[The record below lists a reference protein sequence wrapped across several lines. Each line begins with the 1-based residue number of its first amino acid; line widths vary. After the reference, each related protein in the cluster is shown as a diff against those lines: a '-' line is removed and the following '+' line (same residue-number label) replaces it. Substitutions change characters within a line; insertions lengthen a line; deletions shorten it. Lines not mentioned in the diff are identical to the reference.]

1 MSDGASEHSKSWRP
15 WRMEELAPP
24 AADVHAHGK
33 SPTGRDAHDFHQQSE
48 LRALREKT
56 RETARQEGYAA
67 GLTEGRDQGYAEG
80 LQAGREAGERELA
93 ERRRELVEPL
103 AALINGLREALDQLD
118 TDIGDSL
125 ADVALAAGRQLAGDT
140 LQAKPEQIR
149 VLIRELL
156 REEPL
161 FSGQPCLRLH
171 PDDLALVDMQLA
183 DELGAAGW
191 KTQADSS
198 LERGGCRV
206 TGPEG
211 ELNATREVRWQAL
224 LARARRYGSAPIG
237 NAKPRRTR
245 KRAS

>member
-1 MSDGASEHSKSWRP
+1 MG
-15 WRMEELAPP
+15 ELAEAAVPGP
-24 AADVHAHGK
+24 AHDKHGAADDRA
-33 SPTGRDAHDFHQQSE
+33 FQQQSE
-48 LRALREKT
+48 LRAMREKT
-56 RETARQEGYAA
+56 RAAAHQEGYTA
-67 GLTEGRDQGYAEG
+67 GFAEGREKGYAEG
-80 LQAGREAGERELA
+80 LRASREAGERELA

-103 AALINGLREALDQLD
+103 VALVNGLREALEQLD

-125 ADVALAAGRQLAGDT
+125 ADVALVAGRQLAGDA

-149 VLIRELL
+149 TLIRELL

-171 PDDLALVDMQLA
+171 PDDLALVDTQLA
-183 DELGAAGW
+183 DELGATGW
-191 KTQADSS
+191 KVQVDAT

-211 ELNATREVRWQAL
+211 ELSATREVRWQAL
-224 LARARRYGSAPIG
+224 LARARRYGSAPIRD
-237 NAKPRRTR
+237 AKPRRAR

>member
-1 MSDGASEHSKSWRP
+1 MG
-15 WRMEELAPP
+15 ELAEAVVADTAHDKRD
-24 AADVHAHGK
+24 AADERAF
-33 SPTGRDAHDFHQQSE
+33 RQQAE

-56 RETARQEGYAA
+56 HAAAQQEGYAA
-67 GLTEGRDQGYAEG
+67 GFAEGREKGYAEG
-80 LQAGREAGERELA
+80 LQAGRETGERELA
-93 ERRRELVEPL
+93 ERRQQLVEPL
-103 AALINGLREALDQLD
+103 AALIDGLREALDQLD

-125 ADVALAAGRQLAGDT
+125 ADVALAAGRQLAGDA

-149 VLIRELL
+149 TLIRELL

-171 PDDLALVDMQLA
+171 PDDLALVDAQLA
-183 DELGAAGW
+183 DELGGAGW
-191 KTQADSS
+191 KTQADAS

-211 ELNATREVRWQAL
+211 ELTATREVRWQAL
-224 LARARRYGSAPIG
+224 LARARRYGSAPIRD
-237 NAKPRRTR
+237 AKPRRTR

>member
-1 MSDGASEHSKSWRP
+1 MG
-15 WRMEELAPP
+15 ELAEAVVADTAHDKRD
-24 AADVHAHGK
+24 AADERAF
-33 SPTGRDAHDFHQQSE
+33 RQQAE

-56 RETARQEGYAA
+56 HAAAQQEGYAA
-67 GLTEGRDQGYAEG
+67 GFAEGREKGYAEG
-80 LQAGREAGERELA
+80 LQAGRETGERELA
-93 ERRRELVEPL
+93 ERRQQLVEPL
-103 AALINGLREALDQLD
+103 AALIDGLREALDQLD

-125 ADVALAAGRQLAGDT
+125 ADVALAAGRQLAGDA

-149 VLIRELL
+149 TLIRELL

-171 PDDLALVDMQLA
+171 PDDLALVDAQLA
-183 DELGAAGW
+183 DELGGAGW
-191 KTQADSS
+191 KTQADAS

-206 TGPEG
+206 SGPEG

-224 LARARRYGSAPIG
+224 LARARRYGSAPIRD
-237 NAKPRRTR
+237 AKPRRAR

>member
-1 MSDGASEHSKSWRP
+1 MG
-15 WRMEELAPP
+15 ELAE
-24 AADVHAHGK
+24 AAIAEAAHA
-33 SPTGRDAHDFHQQSE
+33 GRNPVDERAFQQQSE

-56 RETARQEGYAA
+56 RAAAHQEGYTTGFA
-67 GLTEGRDQGYAEG
+67 EGREEGYAEG
-80 LQAGREAGERELA
+80 LQASREAGERELA

-103 AALINGLREALDQLD
+103 VALVNGLREALEQLD

-125 ADVALAAGRQLAGDT
+125 ADVALATGRQLAGDA

-149 VLIRELL
+149 TLIRDLL

-171 PDDLALVDMQLA
+171 PDDLALVDSQLA
-183 DELGAAGW
+183 DELGATGW
-191 KTQADSS
+191 KVQADAT

-224 LARARRYGSAPIG
+224 LARARRYGSAPIRD
-237 NAKPRRTR
+237 AKPRRAR

>member
-1 MSDGASEHSKSWRP
+1 MSDGASDSTKSWQP
-15 WRMEELAPP
+15 WRMGELAE
-24 AADVHAHGK
+24 AAIAEAAHA
-33 SPTGRDAHDFHQQSE
+33 GRNPVDERAFQQQSE

-56 RETARQEGYAA
+56 RAAAHQEGYTTGFA
-67 GLTEGRDQGYAEG
+67 EGREEGYAEG
-80 LQAGREAGERELA
+80 LQASREAGERELA

-103 AALINGLREALDQLD
+103 VALVNGLREALEQLD

-125 ADVALAAGRQLAGDT
+125 ADVALATGRQLAGDA

-149 VLIRELL
+149 TLIRDLL

-171 PDDLALVDMQLA
+171 PDDLALVDSQLA
-183 DELGAAGW
+183 DELGATGW
-191 KTQADSS
+191 KVQADAT

-224 LARARRYGSAPIG
+224 LARARRYGSAPIRD
-237 NAKPRRTR
+237 AKPRRAR

>member
-1 MSDGASEHSKSWRP
+1 MG
-15 WRMEELAPP
+15 ELAEAVVADTAHDKRD
-24 AADVHAHGK
+24 AADERAF
-33 SPTGRDAHDFHQQSE
+33 RQQAE

-56 RETARQEGYAA
+56 HAAAQQEGYAA
-67 GLTEGRDQGYAEG
+67 GFAEGREKGYAEG

-93 ERRRELVEPL
+93 ERRQQLVEPL
-103 AALINGLREALDQLD
+103 AALIDGLREALDQLD

-125 ADVALAAGRQLAGDT
+125 ADVALAAGRQLAGDA

-149 VLIRELL
+149 TLIRELL

-171 PDDLALVDMQLA
+171 PDDLALVDAQLA
-183 DELGAAGW
+183 DELGGAGW
-191 KTQADSS
+191 KTQADAS

-206 TGPEG
+206 CGPEG

-224 LARARRYGSAPIG
+224 LARARRYGSAPIRE
-237 NAKPRRTR
+237 AKPRRTR

>member
-1 MSDGASEHSKSWRP
+1 MG
-15 WRMEELAPP
+15 ELAE
-24 AADVHAHGK
+24 AVVADTAHGK
-33 SPTGRDAHDFHQQSE
+33 HDAADERALRQQAE

-56 RETARQEGYAA
+56 HAAAQQEGYAA
-67 GLTEGRDQGYAEG
+67 GFAEGREKGYAEG

-93 ERRRELVEPL
+93 ERRQQLVEPL
-103 AALINGLREALDQLD
+103 AALIDGLREALDQLD

-125 ADVALAAGRQLAGDT
+125 ADVALAAGRQLAGDA

-149 VLIRELL
+149 TLIRELL

-171 PDDLALVDMQLA
+171 PDDLALVDAQLA
-183 DELGAAGW
+183 DELGGAGW
-191 KTQADSS
+191 KTQADAS

-206 TGPEG
+206 SGPEG

-224 LARARRYGSAPIG
+224 LARARRYGSAPIRE
-237 NAKPRRTR
+237 AKPRRTR

>member
-1 MSDGASEHSKSWRP
+1 MGEFAQ
-15 WRMEELAPP
+15 P
-24 AADVHAHGK
+24 AAAQ
-33 SPTGRDAHDFHQQSE
+33 TGRKRNGEHERAFQQQSE
-48 LRALREKT
+48 LRALREQT
-56 RETARQEGYAA
+56 RAAAHQEGYAVGFA
-67 GLTEGRDQGYAEG
+67 EGREKGFQQGLE
-80 LQAGREAGERELA
+80 QGREAGERELA
-93 ERRRELVEPL
+93 ERRRELVAPL
-103 AALINGLREALDQLD
+103 AALIEGLREALDQLD

-125 ADVALAAGRQLAGDT
+125 ADVALAAGRQLAGDA

-149 VLIRELL
+149 TLIRELL

-161 FSGQPCLRLH
+161 FSSQPRLRLH
-171 PDDLALVDMQLA
+171 PDDLALVDTQLA

-191 KTQADSS
+191 KTQADPT

-224 LARARRYGSAPIG
+224 LARTRRHGSAPIRD
-237 NAKPRRTR
+237 AKPRRTR

>member
-1 MSDGASEHSKSWRP
+1 MG
-15 WRMEELAPP
+15 ELAEAVVADTAHDKRD
-24 AADVHAHGK
+24 AADERAF
-33 SPTGRDAHDFHQQSE
+33 RQQAE

-56 RETARQEGYAA
+56 HAAAQQEVYAA
-67 GLTEGRDQGYAEG
+67 GFAEGREKGYAEG

-93 ERRRELVEPL
+93 ERRQQLVEPL
-103 AALINGLREALDQLD
+103 AALIDGLREALDQLD

-125 ADVALAAGRQLAGDT
+125 ADVALAAGRQLAGDA

-149 VLIRELL
+149 TLIRELL

-171 PDDLALVDMQLA
+171 PDDLALVDAQLA
-183 DELGAAGW
+183 DELGGAGW
-191 KTQADSS
+191 KTQADAS

-206 TGPEG
+206 WGPEG

-224 LARARRYGSAPIG
+224 LARARRYGSAPIRE
-237 NAKPRRTR
+237 AKPRRTR

>member
-1 MSDGASEHSKSWRP
+1 MD
-15 WRMEELAPP
+15 ELPEAVP
-24 AADVHAHGK
+24 ADTAHGK
-33 SPTGRDAHDFHQQSE
+33 RDAVDERAFRQQSE

-56 RETARQEGYAA
+56 RVAAHQEGYTA
-67 GLTEGRDQGYAEG
+67 GFAEGREKGHAEG
-80 LQAGREAGERELA
+80 LRASREAGERELA

-103 AALINGLREALDQLD
+103 VVLVNGLREALEQLD

-125 ADVALAAGRQLAGDT
+125 ADVALVAGRQLAGDA

-149 VLIRELL
+149 TLIRELL

-171 PDDLALVDMQLA
+171 PDDLALVDTQLA
-183 DELGAAGW
+183 GELGATGW
-191 KTQADSS
+191 KVQADAT

-206 TGPEG
+206 TGPED

-224 LARARRYGSAPIG
+224 LARARRYGSAPIRD
-237 NAKPRRTR
+237 AKPRRAR

>member
-1 MSDGASEHSKSWRP
+1 MG
-15 WRMEELAPP
+15 ELAEAAVPGP
-24 AADVHAHGK
+24 AHDKRDAADDRAF
-33 SPTGRDAHDFHQQSE
+33 RQQSE
-48 LRALREKT
+48 LRAMREKT
-56 RETARQEGYAA
+56 RAAAHQEGYTA
-67 GLTEGRDQGYAEG
+67 GFAEGREKGYAEG
-80 LQAGREAGERELA
+80 LRASREAGERELA

-103 AALINGLREALDQLD
+103 VALVNGLREALEQLD

-125 ADVALAAGRQLAGDT
+125 ADVALVAGRQLAGDA

-149 VLIRELL
+149 TLIRELL

-171 PDDLALVDMQLA
+171 PDDLALVDTQLA
-183 DELGAAGW
+183 DELGATGW
-191 KTQADSS
+191 KVQADAT

-224 LARARRYGSAPIG
+224 LARARRYGSAPIRD
-237 NAKPRRTR
+237 AKSRRAR
-245 KRAS
+245 KHAS

>member
-1 MSDGASEHSKSWRP
+1 MSDGASDNAKSWQP
-15 WRMEELAPP
+15 WRMGELAE
-24 AADVHAHGK
+24 AAATDVARGK
-33 SPTGRDAHDFHQQSE
+33 RDPVDERAFQQQSE
-48 LRALREKT
+48 LRTLREKT
-56 RETARQEGYAA
+56 RAAAHQEGYATGFA
-67 GLTEGRDQGYAEG
+67 EGREKGYAEG
-80 LQAGREAGERELA
+80 LQAAREAGEHELA

-103 AALINGLREALDQLD
+103 IALINGLREALDQLD

-125 ADVALAAGRQLAGDT
+125 ADVALAAGRQLASEA

-149 VLIRELL
+149 TLIRELL

-171 PDDLALVDMQLA
+171 PDDFALVDAQLA

-191 KTQADSS
+191 KTQADAM

-224 LARARRYGSAPIG
+224 LARARRYGSAPIRD
-237 NAKPRRTR
+237 AKPRRAR

>member
-1 MSDGASEHSKSWRP
+1 MG
-15 WRMEELAPP
+15 ELAE
-24 AADVHAHGK
+24 AVVADTAHGK
-33 SPTGRDAHDFHQQSE
+33 HDAADERALRQQAE

-56 RETARQEGYAA
+56 HAAAQREGYAA
-67 GLTEGRDQGYAEG
+67 GFAEGREKGYAEG

-93 ERRRELVEPL
+93 ERRQQLVEPL
-103 AALINGLREALDQLD
+103 AALIDGLREALDQLD

-125 ADVALAAGRQLAGDT
+125 ADVALAAGRQLAGDA

-149 VLIRELL
+149 TLIRELL

-171 PDDLALVDMQLA
+171 PDDLALVDAQLA
-183 DELGAAGW
+183 DELGGAGW
-191 KTQADSS
+191 KTQADAS

-206 TGPEG
+206 SGPEG

-224 LARARRYGSAPIG
+224 LARARRYGSAPIRE
-237 NAKPRRTR
+237 AKPRRTR

>member
-1 MSDGASEHSKSWRP
+1 MG
-15 WRMEELAPP
+15 ELAEAVVADTAHDKRD
-24 AADVHAHGK
+24 AADERAF
-33 SPTGRDAHDFHQQSE
+33 RQQAE

-56 RETARQEGYAA
+56 HAAAQQEGYAA
-67 GLTEGRDQGYAEG
+67 GFAEGREKGYAEG
-80 LQAGREAGERELA
+80 LQAGRETGERELA
-93 ERRRELVEPL
+93 ERRQQLVEPL
-103 AALINGLREALDQLD
+103 AALIDGLREALDQLD

-125 ADVALAAGRQLAGDT
+125 ADVALAAGRQLAGDA

-149 VLIRELL
+149 TLIRELL

-171 PDDLALVDMQLA
+171 PDDLALVDAQLA
-183 DELGAAGW
+183 DELGGAGW
-191 KTQADSS
+191 KTQADAS

-206 TGPEG
+206 WGPEG

-224 LARARRYGSAPIG
+224 LARARRYGSAPIRE
-237 NAKPRRTR
+237 AKPRRTR

>member
-1 MSDGASEHSKSWRP
+1 MSDGASDNAKSWQP
-15 WRMEELAPP
+15 WRMGELAEAA
-24 AADVHAHGK
+24 AADVARGE
-33 SPTGRDAHDFHQQSE
+33 RDPVDERAFRQQSA
-48 LRALREKT
+48 LQALREKT
-56 RETARQEGYAA
+56 RAAAHQEGYAA
-67 GLTEGRDQGYAEG
+67 GFAEGREKGHAEG
-80 LQAGREAGERELA
+80 LQAAREAGERELA

-103 AALINGLREALDQLD
+103 VALINGLREALDQLD

-125 ADVALAAGRQLAGDT
+125 ADVALATGRQLAGEA
-140 LQAKPEQIR
+140 LEAKPEQIR
-149 VLIRELL
+149 TLIRELL

-171 PDDLALVDMQLA
+171 PDDLALVDAQLA

-191 KTQADSS
+191 KAQADAT

-224 LARARRYGSAPIG
+224 LARARRYGSAPIRD
-237 NAKPRRTR
+237 AKPRRSR

>member
-1 MSDGASEHSKSWRP
+1 MSDGASDTTKSWQP
-15 WRMEELAPP
+15 WRMGELAE
-24 AADVHAHGK
+24 AAVAETAHA
-33 SPTGRDAHDFHQQSE
+33 RRNAVDERAFQQQSE
-48 LRALREKT
+48 LRALRETT
-56 RETARQEGYAA
+56 RVAAHQEGYTA
-67 GLTEGRDQGYAEG
+67 GFAEGREKGYAEG
-80 LQAGREAGERELA
+80 LRASREAGERELA

-103 AALINGLREALDQLD
+103 VALVNGLREALEQLD

-125 ADVALAAGRQLAGDT
+125 ADVALVAGRQLAGDA

-149 VLIRELL
+149 TLIRELL

-161 FSGQPCLRLH
+161 FSGQPRLRLH
-171 PDDLALVDMQLA
+171 PDDLALVDTQLA
-183 DELGAAGW
+183 DELGATGW
-191 KTQADSS
+191 TVQADAT

-224 LARARRYGSAPIG
+224 LARARRYGSAPIRD
-237 NAKPRRTR
+237 AKPRRAR

>member
-1 MSDGASEHSKSWRP
+1 MG
-15 WRMEELAPP
+15 ELAE
-24 AADVHAHGK
+24 AVVADTAHGK
-33 SPTGRDAHDFHQQSE
+33 HDAADERALRQQAE

-56 RETARQEGYAA
+56 HAAAQQEGYAA
-67 GLTEGRDQGYAEG
+67 GFAEGREKGYAEG

-93 ERRRELVEPL
+93 ERRQQLVEPL
-103 AALINGLREALDQLD
+103 AALIDGLREALDQLD

-125 ADVALAAGRQLAGDT
+125 ADVALAAGRQLAGDA

-149 VLIRELL
+149 TLIRELL

-171 PDDLALVDMQLA
+171 PDDLALVDAQLA
-183 DELGAAGW
+183 DELGGAGW
-191 KTQADSS
+191 KTQADAS

-206 TGPEG
+206 SGPEG

-224 LARARRYGSAPIG
+224 LARARRYGSAPIRD
-237 NAKPRRTR
+237 AKPRRAR

>member
-1 MSDGASEHSKSWRP
+1 MSDGASDNAKSWQP
-15 WRMEELAPP
+15 WRMGELAE
-24 AADVHAHGK
+24 AAVAKAAHAK
-33 SPTGRDAHDFHQQSE
+33 RSAIDERAFQQQSE
-48 LRALREKT
+48 LRALRENT
-56 RETARQEGYAA
+56 RAAAHQEGYTA
-67 GLTEGRDQGYAEG
+67 GFAEGREKGYAEG
-80 LQAGREAGERELA
+80 LQASREAGDRELV

-103 AALINGLREALDQLD
+103 TALLNGLREALDQLD
-118 TDIGDSL
+118 TDIGDSV
-125 ADVALAAGRQLAGDT
+125 ADVALAAGLQLAGEA

-149 VLIRELL
+149 TLIRDLL

-171 PDDLALVDMQLA
+171 PDDLALVDAPLA
-183 DELGAAGW
+183 DELGGAGW
-191 KTQADSS
+191 KVQADAS

-224 LARARRYGSAPIG
+224 LARARRYGSAPIRD
-237 NAKPRRTR
+237 AKPRRPR

>member
-1 MSDGASEHSKSWRP
+1 MG
-15 WRMEELAPP
+15 ELAEAVVADTAHDKRD
-24 AADVHAHGK
+24 AADERAF
-33 SPTGRDAHDFHQQSE
+33 RQQAE

-56 RETARQEGYAA
+56 HAAAQQEGYAA
-67 GLTEGRDQGYAEG
+67 GFAEGREKGYAEG

-93 ERRRELVEPL
+93 ERRQQLVEPL
-103 AALINGLREALDQLD
+103 AALIDGLREALDQLD

-125 ADVALAAGRQLAGDT
+125 ADVALAAGRQLAGDA

-149 VLIRELL
+149 TLIRELL

-171 PDDLALVDMQLA
+171 PDDLALVDAQLA
-183 DELGAAGW
+183 DELGGAGW
-191 KTQADSS
+191 KTQADAS

-206 TGPEG
+206 WGPEG

-224 LARARRYGSAPIG
+224 LARARRYGSAPIRE
-237 NAKPRRTR
+237 AKPRRTR

>member
-1 MSDGASEHSKSWRP
+1 MSDGASDNAQSWRP
-15 WRMEELAPP
+15 WRMGELAE
-24 AADVHAHGK
+24 AVVADTAHGK
-33 SPTGRDAHDFHQQSE
+33 HDAADERALRQQAE

-56 RETARQEGYAA
+56 HAAAQQEGYAA
-67 GLTEGRDQGYAEG
+67 GFAEGREKGYAEG

-93 ERRRELVEPL
+93 ERRQQLVEPL
-103 AALINGLREALDQLD
+103 AALIDGLREALDQLD

-125 ADVALAAGRQLAGDT
+125 ADVALAAGRQLAGDA

-149 VLIRELL
+149 TLIRELL

-171 PDDLALVDMQLA
+171 PDDLALVDAQLA
-183 DELGAAGW
+183 DELGGAGW
-191 KTQADSS
+191 KTQADAS

-206 TGPEG
+206 SGPEG

-224 LARARRYGSAPIG
+224 LARARRYGSAPIRE
-237 NAKPRRTR
+237 AKPRRTR

>member
-1 MSDGASEHSKSWRP
+1 MG
-15 WRMEELAPP
+15 ELAEAAVPGP
-24 AADVHAHGK
+24 AHDKHGAADDRA
-33 SPTGRDAHDFHQQSE
+33 FQQQSE

-56 RETARQEGYAA
+56 RAAAHQEGYTA
-67 GLTEGRDQGYAEG
+67 GFAEGREKGYAEG
-80 LQAGREAGERELA
+80 LRASREAGERELA

-103 AALINGLREALDQLD
+103 VALVNGLREALEQLD

-125 ADVALAAGRQLAGDT
+125 ADVALVAGRQLAGDA

-149 VLIRELL
+149 TLIRELL

-171 PDDLALVDMQLA
+171 PDDLALVDTQLA
-183 DELGAAGW
+183 DELGATGW
-191 KTQADSS
+191 KVQADAT

-224 LARARRYGSAPIG
+224 LARARRYGSAPIRD
-237 NAKPRRTR
+237 AKPRRAR